1 METAIHLLN
10 APAYL
15 TPTSQLSSQP
25 LLVPTGLA
33 QHLLAT

>member
-10 APAYL
+10 TLAYL
-15 TPTSQLSSQP
+15 TLPSQLSSQP

-33 QHLLAT
+33 QRLLAT